1 MKESEEDKKMGIHVS
16 MLAKNDNELKVVKS
30 VGSAKE
36 VRASTQQIVQDNKW
50 FITRQHTLLGSC
62 VSNYP

>member
-16 MLAKNDNELKVVKS
+16 MLAKNNNELKVVKS

-50 FITRQHTLLGSC
+50 FITR
-62 VSNYP
+62 